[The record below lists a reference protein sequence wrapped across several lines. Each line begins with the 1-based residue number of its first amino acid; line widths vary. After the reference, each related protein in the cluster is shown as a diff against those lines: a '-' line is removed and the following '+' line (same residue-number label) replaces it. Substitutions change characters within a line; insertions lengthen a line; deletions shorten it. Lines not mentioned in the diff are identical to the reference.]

1 MMKIPTE
8 LRYTESDE
16 WVRLEGKVATVGV
29 TDYAQDQL
37 SDLVF
42 FEITAAVGE
51 SVETGQSIGAI
62 ESVKAA
68 ADLYSPLTGTLKE
81 INAALTSAPEL
92 VNSDPYGAGWMA
104 KIEVSDAGE
113 IEALMDSAAYEKHCQ
128 ERSH

>member
-1 MMKIPTE
+1 MDFPSDLK
-8 LRYTESDE
+8 YTESDE
-16 WVRLEGKVATVGV
+16 WIRLEGKVAALGV

-51 SVETGQSIGAI
+51 AVSKGQTIGAI

-68 ADLYSPLTGTLKE
+68 ADLYSPVSGTLKE
-81 INAALTSAPEL
+81 INESLTSAPEQ
-92 VNSDPYGAGWMA
+92 VNSDPFGAGWMA
-104 KIEVSDAGE
+104 RVELSDPGE
-113 IEALMDSAAYEKHCQ
+113 LDGLMDSAAYQKHCE

>member
-1 MMKIPTE
+1 MDFPSDLK
-8 LRYTESDE
+8 YTESDE
-16 WVRLEGKVATVGV
+16 WIRLEGKVATLGV

-42 FEITAAVGE
+42 FEISAAVGE
-51 SVETGQSIGAI
+51 AVSKGQTIGAI

-68 ADLYSPLTGTLKE
+68 ADLYSPVSGTLKA
-81 INAALTSAPEL
+81 INESLASAPEL

-104 KIEVSDAGE
+104 RIELSDSSELDG
-113 IEALMDSAAYEKHCQ
+113 LMDSTAYQKHCE

>member
-1 MMKIPTE
+1 MDFPSDLK
-8 LRYTESDE
+8 YTESDE
-16 WVRLEGKVATVGV
+16 WIRLEGKVATLGV

-51 SVETGQSIGAI
+51 AVSKGQTIGAI

-68 ADLYSPLTGTLKE
+68 ADLYSPVSGTLKE
-81 INAALTSAPEL
+81 INESLASAPEL
-92 VNSDPYGAGWMA
+92 VNSDPFGAGWMA
-104 KIEVSDAGE
+104 RVELSDPGE
-113 IEALMDSAAYEKHCQ
+113 LDGLMDSAAYQKHCE

>member
-1 MMKIPTE
+1 MDFPSDLK
-8 LRYTESDE
+8 YTESDE
-16 WVRLEGKVATVGV
+16 WIRLEGKVATLGV

-51 SVETGQSIGAI
+51 AVSKGQTIGAI

-68 ADLYSPLTGTLKE
+68 ADLYSPVSGTLKE
-81 INAALTSAPEL
+81 INESLTSAPEQ
-92 VNSDPYGAGWMA
+92 VNSDPFGAGWMA
-104 KIEVSDAGE
+104 RVELSDPGE
-113 IEALMDSAAYEKHCQ
+113 LDGLMDSAAYQKHCE

>member
-1 MMKIPTE
+1 MDFPSDLK
-8 LRYTESDE
+8 YTESDE

-51 SVETGQSIGAI
+51 SVSKGQTIGAI

-68 ADLYSPLTGTLKE
+68 ADLYSPVSGTLKE
-81 INAALTSAPEL
+81 INESLASAPEL

-104 KIEVSDAGE
+104 RVELSDPSELDG
-113 IEALMDSAAYEKHCQ
+113 LMDSAAYQKHCE

>member
-1 MMKIPTE
+1 MDFPSDLK
-8 LRYTESDE
+8 YTESDE
-16 WVRLEGKVATVGV
+16 WIRLEGKVATVGV

-51 SVETGQSIGAI
+51 AVSTGQTIGAI

-68 ADLYSPLTGTLKE
+68 ADLYSPVSGTLKE
-81 INAALTSAPEL
+81 INESLAGTPEL

-104 KIEVSDAGE
+104 RVELSDPGE
-113 IEALMDSAAYEKHCQ
+113 LDGLMDSAAYQKHCE

>member
-1 MMKIPTE
+1 MKIPTE

>member
-1 MMKIPTE
+1 MDFPSDLK
-8 LRYTESDE
+8 YTESDE

-51 SVETGQSIGAI
+51 TVSKRQTIGAI

-68 ADLYSPLTGTLKE
+68 ADLYSPVSGKLKE
-81 INAALTSAPEL
+81 INESLAGAPEL

-104 KIEVSDAGE
+104 RVELSDPGE
-113 IEALMDSAAYEKHCQ
+113 LDGLMDSAAYQKHCE

>member
-1 MMKIPTE
+1 MDFPSDLK
-8 LRYTESDE
+8 YTESDE

-51 SVETGQSIGAI
+51 SVSKGQTIGAI

-68 ADLYSPLTGTLKE
+68 ADLYSPVSGTLKE
-81 INAALTSAPEL
+81 INESLASAPEL

-104 KIEVSDAGE
+104 RVELSDPGE
-113 IEALMDSAAYEKHCQ
+113 LDGLMDSAAYQKHCE

>member
-1 MMKIPTE
+1 MEFPADLK
-8 LRYTESDE
+8 YTESDE
-16 WVRLEGKVATVGV
+16 WVRLEGQLATVGV

-42 FEITAAVGE
+42 FEIAASVGDAIGKGE
-51 SVETGQSIGAI
+51 AFGAI

-68 ADLYSPLTGTLKE
+68 ADLYSPVSGTLKE
-81 INAALTSAPEL
+81 INDSLADSPEL

-104 KIEVSDAGE
+104 RIEVSELAE
-113 IEALMDSAAYEKHCQ
+113 LEALMDSAAYQKHCE

>member
-1 MMKIPTE
+1 MDFPSDLK
-8 LRYTESDE
+8 YTESDE
-16 WVRLEGKVATVGV
+16 WIRLEGKVATLGV

-51 SVETGQSIGAI
+51 AVSTGQTIGAI

-68 ADLYSPLTGTLKE
+68 ADLYSPVSGTLKE
-81 INAALTSAPEL
+81 INESLASAPEL

-104 KIEVSDAGE
+104 RVELSDPGE
-113 IEALMDSAAYEKHCQ
+113 LDGLMDSAAYQKHCE

>member
-1 MMKIPTE
+1 MDFPSDLK
-8 LRYTESDE
+8 YTESDE
-16 WVRLEGKVATVGV
+16 WIRLEGKVATLGV

-51 SVETGQSIGAI
+51 VVSKGQTIGAI

-68 ADLYSPLTGTLKE
+68 ADLYSPVSGTLKE
-81 INAALTSAPEL
+81 INESLASAPEL
-92 VNSDPYGAGWMA
+92 VNSDPFGAGWMA
-104 KIEVSDAGE
+104 RVELSDPGE
-113 IEALMDSAAYEKHCQ
+113 LDGLMDSAAYQKHCE

>member
-1 MMKIPTE
+1 MKYPTD

-42 FEITAAVGE
+42 FEITAAIGE
-51 SVETGQSIGAI
+51 AVETGQSIGAI

-92 VNSDPYGAGWMA
+92 ANSDPYGAGWMA
-104 KIEVSDAGE
+104 KIEVSDPGE
-113 IEALMDSAAYEKHCQ
+113 VETLMDSAAYQKHCE